1 MAELDVDNFRQSQMA
16 DYIKL
21 LYKKGE
27 KERAQETLNVCMYLY
42 REDPI
47 LTRVAEELNLEVP
60 SYKKKTQVE
69 NAVRKPLN
77 AGLLKEDTDLKP

>member
-1 MAELDVDNFRQSQMA
+1 MVTKDAEFLEKWAELDVDNFRQSQMA

-47 LTRVAEELNLEVP
+47 FDQSSRRTELRSSFLQKEET
-60 SYKKKTQVE
+60 SG
-69 NAVRKPLN
+69 RKRR
-77 AGLLKEDTDLKP
+77 